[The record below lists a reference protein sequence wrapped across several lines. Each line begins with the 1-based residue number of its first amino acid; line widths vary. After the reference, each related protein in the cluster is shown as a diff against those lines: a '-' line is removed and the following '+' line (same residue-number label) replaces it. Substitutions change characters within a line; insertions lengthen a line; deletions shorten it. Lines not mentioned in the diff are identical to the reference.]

1 MLRIQSL
8 AITSR
13 SESTRTHTHHSAHH
27 CAHNEVYSLD
37 KRDRQSLFQRT
48 SISAGPAK
56 LRRPRFSFFQSSI
69 VKEPTTKA
77 VTKTRSKLAPRTQ
90 TSNPPIRLSFFRT
103 RDFVASSAAAL
114 VSEWAYR
121 TNPFSK
127 STAIPKVF

>member
-37 KRDRQSLFQRT
+37 KRDRQSLFQRIQ
-48 SISAGPAK
+48 ISLDPASSAAHVSLSSNLQLSK
-56 LRRPRFSFFQSSI
+56 NRRP
-69 VKEPTTKA
+69 KA
-77 VTKTRSKLAPRTQ
+77 VTKTRSKLSPRTQ

-127 STAIPKVF
+127 STA